1 MTDIHAYFNGTMADN
16 HIYIYSIHENYIITY
31 KLHLYYIY
39 YMENTFIW
47 NTKIDSH
54 VRWTFT

>member
-1 MTDIHAYFNGTMADN
+1 MMADIHAYFNGTMADN

-39 YMENTFIW
+39 YMENTCIW

-54 VRWTFT
+54 VR